1 MRILFRIM
9 TLSILLFSFIACED
23 EEEAKEKSLEVT
35 PVNLNGTW
43 QLAEWN
49 GQPLTE
55 GTYCYITF
63 ARKDKTFKMYQKF
76 DSMAAY
82 FEHPIR
88 KLAHFSEYA
97 CMGVL
102 LYGVWRPWK
111 ERGWKLYLLIVCWVF
126 VSAGADEFHQL
137 FIPGRYGCFAD
148 VMLDTCGGAFG
159 LLVCAC
165 AEKMVR
171 RRKQKSGF

>member
-76 DSMAAY
+76 DSM
-82 FEHPIR
+82 
-88 KLAHFSEYA
+88 YA
-97 CMGVL
+97 
-102 LYGVWRPWK
+102 R
-111 ERGWKLYLLIVCWVF
+111 YLTGSFDIEKDDYLGYIINGNTT
-126 VSAGADEFHQL
+126 GA
-137 FIPGRYGCFAD
+137 I
-148 VMLDTCGGAFG
+148 
-159 LLVCAC
+159 
-165 AEKMVR
+165 
-171 RRKQKSGF
+171 KSHGF